1 MSEMNKQELITML
14 KGENILEDIENGP
27 TSVFLSNGKKN
38 FLLQV
43 KQVDN
48 YIEVTT
54 EKILKHKIRIP
65 INDIEK

>member
-1 MSEMNKQELITML
+1 MNKQELITML

>member
-54 EKILKHKIRIP
+54 EKILKHKIRSP